1 MTPTTTALVV
11 LCGMFVAGGAAL
23 VAAAFVRSPVRLSEA
38 LDRLTGSATASTSAA
53 ATELGQDRIGA
64 WLYRTV
70 RLPLSSGQVRALHLR
85 QMSISA
91 FYTEKVVWALIG
103 LVTPAVVLTAVAAM
117 TGLAWQAPVA
127 AGLVGGLIGFFIP
140 DLQLRRAGATARVDA
155 GEALFTFLDLI
166 ILERLANQSA
176 TSSLHAAASVSD
188 EAPFR
193 QIREALERARLEQ
206 RPPYG
211 ELRTLAGDLG
221 LPELR
226 DVADIMA
233 MDEHGAALAAT
244 LRARVKE
251 LRDGHLTHQK
261 IAAHEVSERM
271 TVFMVIPAMVFG
283 LIFLVPPL
291 LRLVLPR

>member
-1 MTPTTTALVV
+1 MTPTTTAVVV
-11 LCGMFVAGGAAL
+11 LCGMLIAGGAAL
-23 VAAAFVRSPVRLSEA
+23 VVAALIPAPVRLSDA
-38 LDRLTGSATASTSAA
+38 LERLVGAAAPAAPTAIKLGNDRL
-53 ATELGQDRIGA
+53 GA
-64 WLYRTV
+64 WVYRTL
-70 RLPLSSGQVRALHLR
+70 RLPLTPSQLRALQLR

-91 FYTEKVVWALIG
+91 FFTEKVVWSLLG
-103 LVTPAVVLTAVAAM
+103 VLTPGVILTAM
-117 TGLAWQAPVA
+117 SALGGLAWQAPIGA
-127 AGLVGGLIGFFIP
+127 AVLGGLLGFFVP
-140 DLQLRRAGATARVDA
+140 DLQLRRTGVAARQDA

-166 ILERLANQSA
+166 TLERLANQSA

-206 RPPYG
+206 RPPYA
-211 ELRTLAGDLG
+211 ELRALADDLG

-233 MDEHGAALAAT
+233 MDEHGASLVAT

-251 LRDGHLTHQK
+251 LRDGHLSAQK
-261 IAAHEVSERM
+261 VAAQEVSERM

-291 LRLVLPR
+291 LRLVLPP